1 MKTVNNHKMI
11 VIGKKDVTTVYT
23 ALGNIINAASSATV
37 ASPATINAGDVVI
50 TREDGAIVDSGT
62 TGLDTYTGKLY
73 VVQGQGANSPLVRS
87 AAINKSGVK
96 TKRGLL
102 YSTPV
107 QQVDYIGYNPAAN
120 ANYFELASAGTTLIV
135 RNTFKSNFYQFSD
148 KAIQSI
154 VGYTVKSSD
163 TQTDVVT
170 ALVKGLII
178 DVQRY
183 VNIPYAVE
191 RVNSVASGTTVLGAS
206 CVATFGSALVTC
218 TNLNTL
224 AVGDYVRFGTDTDV
238 TAGVYKVKLLTPGI
252 GFTLD
257 TAFQGVT
264 GTFIAADASVVVP
277 VTTSITNTG
286 WGIRLRGLPQKLW
299 QEGVFRYEISKWIS
313 TVENAGGTTVAS
325 PYTVGAEGSG
335 SYYQIAEEEWFCLW
349 AQGLGSSAYQQI
361 PNLTFVKNAVSTGE
375 YSMLCLEWSDVAG
388 GTDVINNPIVYK
400 QLNIAVDELTRTN
413 QLNYLANTLDFWFG
427 SVII

>member
-23 ALGNIINAASSATV
+23 ALGNITDASTTATV
-37 ASPATINAGDVVI
+37 ASPATILAGDLVI

-87 AAINKSGVK
+87 AAINKSGIK

-107 QQVDYIGYNPAAN
+107 QQVDYIGYNPVAG

-154 VGYTVKSSD
+154 VGYTVKSAD

-170 ALVKGLII
+170 ALTKGLII

-191 RVNSVASGTTVLGAS
+191 RVNSVGTGTTELGAS
-206 CVATFGSALVTC
+206 CVATFGSAQVICPTLG
-218 TNLNTL
+218 TL
-224 AVGDYVRFGTDTDV
+224 AVGDYVRFGTVTDE
-238 TAGVYKVKLLTPGI
+238 TAGVYKVTSLNTGS
-252 GFTLD
+252 FTLD

-264 GTFIAADASVVVP
+264 GTFTAANASVVVP
-277 VTTSITNTG
+277 VTTSLTNTG

>member
-11 VIGKKDVTTVYT
+11 VIGKKDVTTSYT
-23 ALGNIINAASSATV
+23 ALGDITDASTTATV
-37 ASPATINAGDVVI
+37 ASPTTILAGDLVI
-50 TREDGAIVDSGT
+50 TREDGAVVDSGT
-62 TGLDTYTGKLY
+62 NGLPTYTGKLY

-87 AAINKSGVK
+87 AAINKSGIK

-107 QQVDYIGYNPAAN
+107 QQVDYIGYNPIAS
-120 ANYFELASAGTTLIV
+120 ANYFELPSAGTTLIV
-135 RNTFKSNFYQFSD
+135 RNTFKSNFYQFAD

-154 VGYTVKSSD
+154 VGYAVKSSD
-163 TQTDVVT
+163 TQTEVIT
-170 ALVKGLII
+170 ALTKGLII

-206 CVATFGSALVTC
+206 CVATFGSAQVIC
-218 TNLNTL
+218 SNLGTL
-224 AVGDYVRFGTDTDV
+224 AIGNYVRFGTVSDE
-238 TAGVYKVKLLTPGI
+238 TAGVYKVTSLNTGS
-252 GFTLD
+252 FTLD

-264 GTFIAADASVVVP
+264 GTFTAADASVVVP

-286 WGIRLRGLPQKLW
+286 WGIRLRGLTQKLW

-349 AQGLGSSAYQQI
+349 AQGLGSSAYQQV
-361 PNLTFVKNAVSTGE
+361 PNLTFVKNALPTGE

-400 QLNIAVDELTRTN
+400 QLDIAVDELTRTN
-413 QLNYLANTLDFWFG
+413 QLNYLADTLDTWFG
-427 SVII
+427 GVII